1 LDGQV
6 EKKTLIKGKKIKRT
20 RTKLKKIKQQKLW
33 LDDEI
38 EDQSN
43 LNKKANKK
51 KPEIKKTVIKLEK
64 NNTWQI
70 II

>member
-1 LDGQV
+1 
-6 EKKTLIKGKKIKRT
+6 
-20 RTKLKKIKQQKLW
+20 LKKIKQQKR

-64 NNTWQI
+64 NNT
-70 II
+70 